1 MKPKNYTIWINILSR
16 TQPEILPPGLI
27 DELDP
32 HALGYHDSAESVE
45 NLFSVIAGE
54 FPEVDNP
61 IHQFTLEISAE
72 LEVGN
77 GHYSTTHEILVGD
90 FETAEKAADAATTL
104 GDKYYHDCTR
114 RKASMT
120 KYDFDEGSTVAV
132 IANMEEN
139 TVSLGFLDSDAFD
152 GIHVFTFTPEETEAL
167 ADALRRARYDLA
179 RIPRDCQ

>member
-1 MKPKNYTIWINILSR
+1 MKTKSYTIWINVLSR

-32 HALGYHDSAESVE
+32 HVLGYHDSAESVE

-61 IHQFTLEISAE
+61 IHQFTLEIVAE
-72 LEVGN
+72 LEDEN
-77 GHYSTTHEILVGD
+77 DHYSTTHEILVGD

-114 RKASMT
+114 RKASMIPS
-120 KYDFDEGSTVAV
+120 DFDDTYSLQVV
-132 IANMEEN
+132 ANMEDN
-139 TVSLGFLDSDAFD
+139 TVSLGFLNDFGEVEEFILTSD
-152 GIHVFTFTPEETEAL
+152 ETEELAKAL
-167 ADALRRARYDLA
+167 LSARYDLA